1 MFSELSILVSLHLV
15 TAEISIYLPNV
26 QLWASSV
33 KFLDSHESL
42 FYKNPSLIVNFGLR
56 TPQYKLKWVQMAHV
70 GVGASSKTNFPAH
83 IIEIGSCSVHIT
95 PSSPPST
102 TSCPPA
108 SPSSSPSPPTSHPAP
123 CLPPPSWHQ
132 VLQDAANPPIS

>member
-42 FYKNPSLIVNFGLR
+42 FDKNPSLIVNLGFR
-56 TPQYKLKWVQMAHV
+56 TPQYEFKWVQMDHV
-70 GVGASSKTNFPAH
+70 EVGASSKLT
-83 IIEIGSCSVHIT
+83 
-95 PSSPPST
+95 
-102 TSCPPA
+102 
-108 SPSSSPSPPTSHPAP
+108 
-123 CLPPPSWHQ
+123 LR
-132 VLQDAANPPIS
+132 PIF